1 MENGTKRFTTVRD
14 IYNSRLALIIESM
27 VIGFIVG
34 LLIAAFRVALNHITE
49 FRRLWYAALPS
60 RPWPYLVLTAGVLA
74 AAGILLGCASKLRPN
89 IKGSGIP
96 QIKGVLL
103 RYVSFD
109 WRTELP
115 LKYAAT
121 LLALGAGLSLGREG
135 PSVQIGA
142 YVGMAVLTV
151 FRRPYSQRKRLL
163 ICASAA
169 GLSAAFNAPLA
180 GVLFALE
187 ELAFSLNPLHI
198 ACALGASVTAD
209 FSVAIVFGLKPVF
222 TFNAVNALPH
232 NMFPWI
238 ILLGL
243 LCTIL
248 AHIYKNLLYKFSDI
262 YAALRIPAVLRPV
275 LPLLVSLPF
284 AVYLYDVTGGGH
296 ELIEKLAHGS
306 YTPLFL
312 CALLALKMIFTG
324 FCFGSGTSGGI
335 FLPMLAC
342 GALTGVLF
350 AKLAV
355 LAGFIGGGA
364 ELNFLML
371 GMCAFF
377 VAVVKAPLTGIVLI
391 LEMTGNMY
399 HLADLVLAAFS
410 AFLCSE
416 LMASRPVYNV
426 LLERFAGLHIQ
437 IVDVK
442 ETNDV

>member
-1 MENGTKRFTTVRD
+1 MENVQKRLTVLRE
-14 IYNSRLALIIESM
+14 IYNSRLAIIIESM

-34 LLIAAFRVALNHITE
+34 LLIAAFRLALNHITE
-49 FRRLWYAALPS
+49 FRRLWYEALPGRS
-60 RPWPYLVLTAGVLA
+60 WPYLALTAAVLA
-74 AAGILLGCASKLRPN
+74 ASGILLGFASKLRPN

-187 ELAFSLNPLHI
+187 ELAFSRNPLHI

-222 TFNAVNALPH
+222 SFNAITALPH
-232 NMFPWI
+232 NIFPWI

-243 LCTIL
+243 LCAIL
-248 AHIYKNLLYKFSDI
+248 AHSYKILLYKFSDM
-262 YAALRIPAVLRPV
+262 YTALHIPAVLRPV
-275 LPLLVSLPF
+275 LPLLASLP
-284 AVYLYDVTGGGH
+284 AAIYLYDVTGGGH
-296 ELIEKLAHGS
+296 ELIEKLAHGH
-306 YTPLFL
+306 YTP
-312 CALLALKMIFTG
+312 AILLLLLVLKMIFTG

-342 GALTGVLF
+342 GALTGVLY

-355 LAGFIGGGA
+355 WAGFLGGRA

-410 AFLCSE
+410 AYLCSE

-426 LLERFAGLHIQ
+426 LLERFARLNIE
-437 IVDVK
+437 IIDVK
-442 ETNDV
+442 ENTDV